1 MSYSIIAAIGKN
13 RELGKNGDLCFSLPG
28 DLKYFSRVTR
38 GHKVLMG
45 SKTFRSLPKM
55 LPKRTHIVLSAHS
68 TPDQYPEEVILK
80 RSFNEL
86 LEAFPVDLEEEIFV
100 IGGGMVYAE
109 MLKYADRLYLT
120 EVNAEEKDA
129 DTFFQ
134 PFDKSDY
141 DREVVGTGEDNGISY
156 EFVVYTKKEAPMI

>member
-13 RELGKNGDLCFSLPG
+13 RELGRAGGLCFNLPE
-28 DLKYFSRVTR
+28 DLKYFSKTTR
-38 GHKVLMG
+38 GHKILMG

-55 LPKRTHIVLSAHS
+55 LPGREHIVLSAHS
-68 TPDQYPEEVILK
+68 TADQYPEGVKLIK
-80 RSFNEL
+80 SFKEL
-86 LEAFPVDLEEEIFV
+86 LEVFPEDLEEEIFV

-109 MLKYADRLYLT
+109 MLKYAKKLYLT
-120 EVNAEEKDA
+120 EVDAEDKAA

-134 PFDKSDY
+134 PFNKDNY
-141 DREVVGTGEDNGISY
+141 TREVVGAGEDNGISY

>member
-13 RELGKNGDLCFSLPG
+13 RELGKNGDLCFQLPG
-28 DLKYFSRVTR
+28 DLKYFSKVTR

-55 LPKRTHIVLSAHS
+55 LPNREHIVLSAHS
-68 TPDQYPEEVILK
+68 TPDQYPEEVRLIK
-80 RSFNEL
+80 SFNEL
-86 LEAFPVDLEEEIFV
+86 LEVFPEDLEEEIFV

-120 EVNAEEKDA
+120 EVDAEDKSA

-134 PFDKSDY
+134 PFNKEKY
-141 DREVVGTGEDNGISY
+141 TRKVVGTGKDNGIKY
-156 EFVVYTKKEAPMI
+156 EFVVYSRKESL